1 MLLLIAILIIAGI
14 NHLVN
19 NLLITYLKCGWSY
32 LRYCSPCSPGGKNAT
47 PLPQINKSVKE
58 GLSVIDVEQCREACN
73 STRERAVFEFLLASA
88 CRVGETHNL
97 LYSDVITG
105 EFHVLEKGSKVRSVI
120 RARSV

>member
-1 MLLLIAILIIAGI
+1 MAGPTFGTA
-14 NHLVN
+14 H
-19 NLLITYLKCGWSY
+19 
-32 LRYCSPCSPGGKNAT
+32 PCSPGGKNAT